1 MAQPETEY
9 YSING
14 VNGEKNSL
22 TGYKHRR
29 QHFKTSKRVILLIFF
44 WKLKNFFDIGKF
56 VLLMI

>member
-44 WKLKNFFDIGKF
+44 WKLKKF
-56 VLLMI
+56 KQF